1 MWLAEVHQLI
11 IGCFPGKLAAHK
23 VVNVDTEDYLAV
35 GETVGARGVLALIFL
50 GAKGPGSQF
59 EQAIPFDGID

>member
-35 GETVGARGVLALIFL
+35 GETVGACGILALIF
-50 GAKGPGSQF
+50 PGTQDPSS
-59 EQAIPFDGID
+59 EL